1 MVLII
6 FLTKTS
12 GLGKEFG
19 ACTGESPKFQS
30 NSNQGNGVLRAG
42 LFGLTQFGPIRAS
55 FSPDFDRSEARRGVT
70 AKLSRK
76 LRVSAPGR
84 LPVSPFGRG
93 INLWLPPPVEV
104 VVVVS
109 DRSGCWL
116 KTCRRR
122 MVVWLAGLWEFDV

>member
-1 MVLII
+1 LEKN
-6 FLTKTS
+6 LEHAPEK
-12 GLGKEFG
+12 
-19 ACTGESPKFQS
+19 AR
-30 NSNQGNGVLRAG
+30 NSNPIPTRARACCGG
-42 LFGLTQFGPIRAS
+42 LFRLTQFGPIRAS

-84 LPVSPFGRG
+84 LPVSPFGSG

-104 VVVVS
+104 VVVVDS

-116 KTCRRR
+116 TTCRRR
-122 MVVWLAGLWEFDV
+122 MVVWMAGSWEFDV